1 MDIIKLFYDNRN
13 DVQAEPMA
21 KYMKN
26 NFPFLGLK
34 TPERRVLAKDF
45 FSERK
50 KDNEVDWDFIFKCY
64 DLPER
69 EFQYLA
75 IGYLD
80 KVIGLLKPA
89 DMENIEKLI
98 VTKSW
103 WDSVDSIAPIVGEIC
118 NSYPEVKDDILTK
131 WIYSDNIWLNRASII
146 FQLGY
151 KEKTDTK
158 LLKKAILANSQTTEF
173 FINKAIGWALREY
186 SKTNKEWVKEFI
198 ENNNLSNLSVREGS
212 KYL

>member
-80 KVIGLLKPA
+80 KVIGLLTPA

>member
-1 MDIIKLFYDNRN
+1 MDIIGTFYDNKN

-26 NFPFLGLK
+26 NFLFLGIK

-45 FSERK
+45 FNERK
-50 KDNEVDWDFIFKCY
+50 KDDKVDWGFIFRCY

-75 IGYLD
+75 IGYLNRVNAILTPD
-80 KVIGLLKPA
+80 
-89 DMENIEKLI
+89 DMGNIEKLI
-98 VTKSW
+98 VSKSW
-103 WDSVDSIAPIVGEIC
+103 WDSVDSIAPIVGQICTIYPKVKEEIV
-118 NSYPEVKDDILTK
+118 SK
-131 WIYSDNIWLNRASII
+131 WIYSNNIWLNRVSII

-158 LLKKAILANSQTTEF
+158 FLKKAILANSQTNEF

-186 SKTNKEWVKEFI
+186 SKTNKEWVRDFI
-198 ENNNLSNLSVREGS
+198 ENNKLSKLSVREGG
-212 KYL
+212 KYI

>member
-1 MDIIKLFYDNRN
+1 MDIIKVFYDNRN
-13 DVQAEPMA
+13 DAQAEPMA

-26 NFPFLGLK
+26 NFSFLGLK

-45 FSERK
+45 FNEKK
-50 KDNEVDWDFIFKCY
+50 KDKEIDWDFIFKCY

-80 KVIGLLKPA
+80 RVNSLLTPD
-89 DMENIEKLI
+89 DMGNIEKLI
-98 VTKSW
+98 VLKSW
-103 WDSVDSIAPIVGEIC
+103 WDSVDSIAPIVGKIC
-118 NSYPEVKDDILTK
+118 TRYPEVKDDIVAK
-131 WIYSDNIWLNRASII
+131 WIHSDNIWLNRVSII

-151 KEKTDTK
+151 KEKTDTGF
-158 LLKKAILANSQTTEF
+158 LGKAILANSQTNEF

-186 SKTNKEWVKEFI
+186 SKTNKEWVRDFI
-198 ENNNLSNLSVREGS
+198 ENNKLSNLSVREGS
-212 KYL
+212 KYI

>member
-80 KVIGLLKPA
+80 KVIGLLTPA

-186 SKTNKEWVKEFI
+186 SKTNKEWVNEFI